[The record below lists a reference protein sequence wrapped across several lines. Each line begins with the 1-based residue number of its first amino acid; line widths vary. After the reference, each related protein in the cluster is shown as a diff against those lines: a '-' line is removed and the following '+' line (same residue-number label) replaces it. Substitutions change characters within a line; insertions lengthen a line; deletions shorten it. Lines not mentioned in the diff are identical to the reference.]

1 MCAHLSGTVG
11 MPGKLGAGTVLH
23 CPARHWSRW
32 SIPLFAVI
40 ALISFRL
47 TLSCLLK
54 DQTMSAA
61 VDRFAF
67 DARWKYGSSAWTSRP
82 VRCQRIKVA
91 TAKLWRASWSLGRRA
106 LDPGGGSS
114 PARRTSSAKV
124 CSRLLW
130 PGETPPA
137 GLRHGH
143 VPTTGHLTG

>member
-54 DQTMSAA
+54 DQTMSA
-61 VDRFAF
+61 
-67 DARWKYGSSAWTSRP
+67 SRHGATLNTGP
-82 VRCQRIKVA
+82 PRTPLLRTQLGIWLLA
-91 TAKLWRASWSLGRRA
+91 TAWCRELMDVS
-106 LDPGGGSS
+106 
-114 PARRTSSAKV
+114 
-124 CSRLLW
+124 
-130 PGETPPA
+130 
-137 GLRHGH
+137 
-143 VPTTGHLTG
+143 